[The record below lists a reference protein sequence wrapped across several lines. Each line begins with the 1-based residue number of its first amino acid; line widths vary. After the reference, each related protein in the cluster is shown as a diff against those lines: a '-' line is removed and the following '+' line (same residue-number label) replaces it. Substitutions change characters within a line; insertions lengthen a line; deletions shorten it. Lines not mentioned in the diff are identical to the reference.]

1 MTGPPPVRRA
11 FSRRTGG
18 AEADDYFYGY
28 YLRDTHRPRLTMRQL
43 RERFPDVVPRI
54 YLSFLAD
61 PWPLVLYGDLYGISV
76 GDENYCL
83 LQGPNGPATEIG
95 RRSLVILR
103 ADESPAELEK
113 KFHCKLRKLFE
124 NVNHGVYQVE

>member
-1 MTGPPPVRRA
+1 MPKAKREAMYTLYA
-11 FSRRTGG
+11 FCRHIDDIVDGDSSL
-18 AEADDYFYGY
+18 AEK
-28 YLRDTHRPRLTMRQL
+28 Q
-43 RERFPDVVPRI
+43 E
-54 YLSFLAD
+54 
-61 PWPLVLYGDLYGISV
+61 
-76 GDENYCL
+76 L
-83 LQGPNGPATEIG
+83 LQAWREEMDNIYDKKVPATEIG